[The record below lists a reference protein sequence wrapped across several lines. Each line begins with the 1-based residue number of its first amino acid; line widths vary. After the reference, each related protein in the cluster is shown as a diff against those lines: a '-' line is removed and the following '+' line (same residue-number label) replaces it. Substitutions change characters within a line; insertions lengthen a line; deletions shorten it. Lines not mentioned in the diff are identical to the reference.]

1 MCYAS
6 HNQSE
11 SEVIPMA
18 VPSQQP
24 YLYTAEEFAAMQRDG
39 WRAELI
45 KGEVVAMPAAFTDHG
60 RTAMRLS
67 ALAAVYVLDHQLG
80 ETYTAETGF
89 LISRNPD
96 TVRAPDFS
104 FIQASRVTISVLGPS
119 WGGVIPDLVAEVI
132 SSSDRANEIDQKV
145 QMWLK
150 AGVRVVWVAW
160 PQTHII
166 QVYNPQAPVQ
176 LLRDGDVL
184 SGGTVIPGFSVA
196 LSRIFG

>member
-1 MCYAS
+1 
-6 HNQSE
+6 
-11 SEVIPMA
+11 MA
-18 VPSQQP
+18 VPSHHP
-24 YLYTAEEFAAMQRDG
+24 HLYTAEEFAAMQRDG

-45 KGEVVAMPAAFTDHG
+45 EGEVVAMPAAFTDHG

-67 ALAAVYVLDHQLG
+67 ALTAVYVLDHQLG

-104 FIQASRVTISVLGPS
+104 FIQANRVTISVLGPS

-145 QMWLK
+145 QMWLT

-160 PQTHII
+160 PQTHTIH
-166 QVYNPQAPVQ
+166 VHAPPAPVQ
-176 LLRDGDVL
+176 VLRDGDTL

-196 LSRIFG
+196 VSRIFS